1 MMKQNKILLMLGCI
15 GLPLSTYAD
24 ISVPVDS
31 TSPFYEDSAQFN
43 DVASTSEA
51 GWGWSS
57 AAFCD
62 PYDTGCDTTIAP
74 PADTPPATP
83 KRITVSRVAG
93 SPTIKLNWAAASPGI
108 GSNFRYEVYQQLKN
122 GGNSRIYYG
131 TSRAINYNAGSN
143 TTAKYQVKAC
153 NSAGC
158 SALSESSYFA
168 INTSYNNGGANTMPL
183 ESFGLN
189 AAISL
194 SKSSTAAN
202 VHTLTE
208 TDTAL
213 SVLGNGFDAI
223 KGEVFGNTC
232 WSALGADK
240 LSSVQNVNEQKYSFR
255 QVDSYESLATSLDLK
270 RSGGGSLSFGGFS
283 IGGSGSS
290 SLYSETSKVTES
302 SVIVASF
309 VDQRK
314 KFQAKQ
320 AYELGMASNY
330 TNLLTAGQKLEFRKA
345 CGDKFI
351 DTVTTGRKM
360 LFTIRV
366 ESVSSSYSE
375 IKNKTL
381 ELKASLDQYS
391 ADGNFSSS
399 EKSTLEQEFRG
410 YTFEIIGTQTGG
422 SAPSNLLRLNSIT
435 ELMTVLNNFADSAND
450 DLVAIA
456 STERDYPIPSSMS
469 GSHFSVFTNY
479 PVYRDIL
486 TAWGRLDSQVE
497 QRCWM
502 LNSDKVGFD
511 VVGRIAEAMGMTFF
525 QGNVSQENL
534 CSATKDMIDR
544 GINYC
549 ANQGEWSNCKLPT
562 ASACIDSINQGQ
574 CMERPELLS
583 FKQFALAE
591 ARLDLARGGCAI
603 GPCKKSASIQQCFAT
618 SNTVPDYSRNKV
630 ISSSYVPT
638 SIPGLVVTV
647 DRAWQVNYVRNSI
660 SNASGKYCLG
670 SSAEVYGKGGWGSGG
685 RYEANN
691 QMFGFKL
698 IENIGYSL

>member
-1 MMKQNKILLMLGCI
+1 MIKKNKILLLLGCI
-15 GLPLSTYAD
+15 GFPLAAYAD
-24 ISVPVDS
+24 IIIPADS
-31 TSPFYEDSAQFN
+31 TSQFYEDNAQFN
-43 DVASTSEA
+43 AVAPSSES

-62 PYDTGCDTTIAP
+62 PYDTGCDTTVAP
-74 PADTPPATP
+74 PVDTPPAKP
-83 KRITVSRVAG
+83 QRIVVSRTAG
-93 SPTIKLNWAAASPGI
+93 SPTVKLNWAAASQGV

-122 GGNSRIYYG
+122 GANSKIYSG
-131 TSRAINYNAGSN
+131 TSRSINYNAGSDK
-143 TTAKYQVKAC
+143 TAKYQVEAC

-158 SALSESSYFA
+158 STLSESGYFA
-168 INTSYNNGGANTMPL
+168 INTTYNNGGATTMPL
-183 ESFGLN
+183 ESYQPPQATN
-189 AAISL
+189 L
-194 SKSSTAAN
+194 SKSSATSD

-232 WSALGADK
+232 WSSAGADK
-240 LSSVQNVNEQKYSFR
+240 LATVQNINEQKYSFR

-309 VDQRK
+309 VDKRK

-320 AYELGMASNY
+320 AYELSMASQY

-345 CGDKFI
+345 CGDTFI
-351 DTVTTGRKM
+351 DTVTTGRKI

-399 EKSTLEQEFRG
+399 EKATLEQEYRG

-422 SAPSNLLRLNSIT
+422 SSPSNLLRLNSIT
-435 ELMTVLNNFADSAND
+435 ELMTVLNNFADSTND

-456 STERDYPIPSSMS
+456 STERDYPIPSSMG

-486 TAWGRLDSQVE
+486 TAWSRLDSQVE

-511 VVGRIAEAMGMTFF
+511 VVGRIAAAMGMKFF
-525 QGNVSQENL
+525 EGNVSQEHL

-549 ANQGEWSNCKLPT
+549 ANQGEWNKCALPT

-574 CMERPELLS
+574 CMQRPQLIS

-591 ARLDLARGGCAI
+591 RRLDLARGGCAI
-603 GPCKKSASIQQCFAT
+603 GPCKKSATIQQCFDTAD
-618 SNTVPDYSRNKV
+618 TVPDYSRNKV

-638 SIPGLVVTV
+638 SVPGLVVTV
-647 DRAWQVNYVRNSI
+647 DQAWQVNYVRNSI
-660 SNASGKYCLG
+660 SNGSGKYCLG
-670 SSAEVYGKGGWGSGG
+670 SSAEVYGRGGWGSGG
-685 RYEANN
+685 RYESNN

-698 IENIGYSL
+698 IDNINYAL